1 MENTIRPEHMK
12 IVESQDS
19 YEDAVRLAAKPLLD
33 DGYITEQYIDDML
46 QALKDYGPYIV
57 LADEFAMPHARP
69 SEAVKETGLSLL
81 VVKNGVDL
89 MDNHVKLFIV
99 LAAKDNNDHTEMLG
113 SLAEFLMEKQNI
125 KDVVSSDSVDSI
137 QKILNERWQKA

>member
-1 MENTIRPEHMK
+1 MDNTIKMDHMQ
-12 IVESQDS
+12 IIESQDA
-19 YEDAVRLAAKPLLD
+19 YEDAIRLAAQPLLKN
-33 DGYITEQYIDDML
+33 GYITEQYIEDML

-81 VVKNGVDL
+81 VVKDGVDL

-99 LAAKDNNDHTEMLG
+99 LAAKNTTDHTEVLG

-125 KDVVSSDSVDSI
+125 KDVVNSDSVEAI
-137 QKILNERWQKA
+137 QKILNERWQ

>member
-1 MENTIRPEHMK
+1 MENTIKPEHMQ
-12 IVESQDS
+12 IVETQESYQD
-19 YEDAVRLAAKPLLD
+19 AIRLAAKPLLD
-33 DGYITEQYIDDML
+33 DGYITEQYIEDML

-69 SEAVKETGLSLL
+69 SEAVKQTGLSLL

-137 QKILNERWQKA
+137 QTILNERWQKT